1 MTSGP
6 RVTAKTFWVWTETA
20 AAANPDRIPG
30 APVDQQFAP
39 YGKNAPAGWLE
50 RDYIVD
56 AEDYEGQVDL
66 FGVVER

>member
-20 AAANPDRIPG
+20 AAANPCRIPG
-30 APVDQQFAP
+30 VPVDQQFSN
-39 YGKNAPAGWLE
+39 YGTSAPASWME
-50 RDYIVD
+50 KNYIID

-66 FGVVER
+66 FGVVNT

>member
-20 AAANPDRIPG
+20 ATANPCRIPG
-30 APVDQQFAP
+30 VPVDQQFRN

-50 RDYIVD
+50 REYIVD

-66 FGVVER
+66 FGVVNT

>member
-6 RVTAKTFWVWTETA
+6 RVTAITFWVWTETA
-20 AAANPDRIPG
+20 AAANPCRIPG
-30 APVDQQFAP
+30 APVEQQFGN

-50 RDYIVD
+50 RKYIID

-66 FGVVER
+66 FGMVSA

>member
-20 AAANPDRIPG
+20 AAANPCRIPG
-30 APVDQQFAP
+30 APVEQQFFH

-50 RDYIVD
+50 REYIVD

-66 FGVVER
+66 FGVVNL